1 MLLLARDAPASQL
14 LTLHP
19 QGNIYVFT
27 KPDDQAAAIAQ
38 TTVYDCTIE
47 SVAGKG
53 QNLHRLAIMVKDGKQ
68 IDVSFS
74 SKEEQEQWIASIR
87 EFQAS
92 VPTLQLPQMASLR
105 Q

>member
-1 MLLLARDAPASQL
+1 MLLPASSSPFTLRETFTFSPNQMIKL
-14 LTLHP
+14 LLSHKP
-19 QGNIYVFT
+19 QFT
-27 KPDDQAAAIAQ
+27 IAPSRALQAR
-38 TTVYDCTIE
+38 
-47 SVAGKG
+47 

-74 SKEEQEQWIASIR
+74 SREEQEQWIASIR